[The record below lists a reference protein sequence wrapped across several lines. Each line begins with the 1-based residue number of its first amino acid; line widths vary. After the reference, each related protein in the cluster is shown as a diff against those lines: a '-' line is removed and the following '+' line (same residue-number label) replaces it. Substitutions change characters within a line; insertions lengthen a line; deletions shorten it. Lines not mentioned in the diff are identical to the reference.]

1 MSISWSRIFPNGDE
15 KHANEKGLQ
24 FYDSV
29 FDECAKYGI
38 EPIVTLCHF
47 DFPMHLVRNFN
58 GFYSKETITFFE
70 RYARTVFERFKSKVR
85 YWITFNEINFSL
97 LEDGALEVLG
107 INDLDLRKSKEARF
121 EALHNVFMA
130 SAKVVRLGRKI
141 NPSFKIG
148 CMIAH
153 VTLYP
158 LTSRPEDNILTQ
170 EMDRMFNDF
179 CADVQVKGK
188 YPYYAK
194 NYFKINNIK

>member
-130 SAKVVRLGRKI
+130 SAKVPKLLG
-141 NPSFKIG
+141 
-148 CMIAH
+148 
-153 VTLYP
+153 
-158 LTSRPEDNILTQ
+158 
-170 EMDRMFNDF
+170 
-179 CADVQVKGK
+179 
-188 YPYYAK
+188 
-194 NYFKINNIK
+194 